1 MASFTYS
8 RPHLAALA
16 GRLAEPVRLIQ
27 ILAGPRQVGKTTLIH
42 QLVAS
47 RPKTTHMLA
56 AADQSEAPSGDSA
69 ADRSTTALVVDRPSP
84 QQLGQWLT
92 RLWNEAREKARS
104 PTVADPGEARP
115 FALIIDEIQK
125 IPNWSELVKG
135 LWDADRAEGL
145 PLHVVLLGSSPLL
158 MQKGLTESLAG
169 RYELIPMRHW
179 SLTEMQDAFDVTLE
193 EYLYF
198 GGYPGAIVFMRDEER
213 WRNFVI
219 ASLIQPSIERD
230 VLMMARVEKPA
241 LLKRLFELGCNYSG
255 QILAFT
261 KMQGQLQDAGNTTT
275 LAHYLDLLAQ
285 SGLIS
290 GLQKFSGQAVRQ
302 RASSPKLNVQNTAL
316 MTAGSGYTFAQ
327 AQLDR
332 SYWGRVAE
340 SAVGAHLINSAAL
353 GVSVQYWRD
362 SPHEVDFILSQGQLL
377 TAIEVKSG
385 RASGNAS
392 GLERFAQTH
401 KTTRS
406 LVVGNAAG
414 CDVSMAEFMSYP
426 AAHWLEPA
434 S

>member
-1 MASFTYS
+1 MTNFSYA
-8 RPHLAALA
+8 RPQLAALA
-16 GRLAEPVRLIQ
+16 ARLAEPVRLIQ

-47 RPKTTHMLA
+47 RPKETHILA
-56 AADQSEAPSGDSA
+56 AADQLESTSSDLAT
-69 ADRSTTALVVDRPSP
+69 DRSTTAVVVDRPSP

-302 RASSPKLNVQNTAL
+302 RASSPKLNVQNTAC
-316 MTAGSGYTFAQ
+316 
-327 AQLDR
+327 R
-332 SYWGRVAE
+332 E
-340 SAVGAHLINSAAL
+340 
-353 GVSVQYWRD
+353 
-362 SPHEVDFILSQGQLL
+362 
-377 TAIEVKSG
+377 
-385 RASGNAS
+385 
-392 GLERFAQTH
+392 
-401 KTTRS
+401 
-406 LVVGNAAG
+406 
-414 CDVSMAEFMSYP
+414 
-426 AAHWLEPA
+426 
-434 S
+434 